1 MSAAKKASPSKT
13 FRYKALKFAQ
23 RSDKKAPSF
32 MVFHAA
38 AGEIAQWAD
47 VDRLSP
53 GNPDGAQRPL
63 RDLKVKKVAGY
74 FGADARNTIPT
85 AVVIALDESALD
97 FDSKP
102 DADAGGTAKFGTLT
116 IKLDNGKPG
125 LIIDGQH
132 RVFGAQRFAGDTRL
146 SVVAFLGDDQAER
159 AFQFVVINNSAN
171 KVSRDHIKALNLQYD
186 RDTLNE
192 RLIKSAGVSLG
203 VSENKYED
211 LEILDATAP
220 FKGLIDW
227 PTNANGYVASTAL
240 ESGLSET
247 RDKAALL
254 GIEGLERDIF
264 LQIWSEIK
272 EQYKTIWGKYD
283 PKSPKSSRLL
293 TKVAIYAL
301 TVFILDNMLSTQRAS
316 DTPIDFADGD
326 GLEKLVQRVTSRI
339 EAEFWTADWK
349 LTELDTAS
357 GRQRLV
363 EALYIIESNKRFGR
377 PWYDKVPFIDPA
389 LVHGQ
394 SYATKAKKSAAK
406 GKKGKAK
413 K

>member
-1 MSAAKKASPSKT
+1 MTAAKASPSKA

-23 RSDKKAPSF
+23 RTDKKAPRF

-63 RDLKVKKVAGY
+63 RELKVKKVAGY
-74 FGADARNTIPT
+74 FAADARNTIPT
-85 AVVIALDESALD
+85 AVVIALDEGALG
-97 FDSKP
+97 FSSKP
-102 DADAGGTAKFGTLT
+102 DADAGGTAEFGTLT
-116 IKLDNGKPG
+116 IKVGKVKPG

-132 RVFGAQRFAGDTRL
+132 RVFGAQKFGSDTRL

-159 AFQFVVINNSAN
+159 AFQFVVINNSAS

-186 RDTLNE
+186 RNILNK

-203 VSENKYED
+203 VSDNKYED

-272 EQYKTIWGKYD
+272 AQYGTIWGRYD

-301 TVFILDNMLSTQRAS
+301 TVFILDNMLSTQRSS
-316 DTPIDFADGD
+316 DKPIDFADGD
-326 GLEKLVQRVTSRI
+326 QLEKLVQRVTARI
-339 EAEFWTADWK
+339 EAQFWTAEWT

-363 EALYIIESNKRFGR
+363 EALQIIESNKRFGR
-377 PWYDKVPFIDPA
+377 AWYDNVPFIDPA
-389 LVHGQ
+389 LLHGQ
-394 SYATKAKKSAAK
+394 SYKQKPKKPAPKTKKAKKNK
-406 GKKGKAK
+406 
-413 K
+413 